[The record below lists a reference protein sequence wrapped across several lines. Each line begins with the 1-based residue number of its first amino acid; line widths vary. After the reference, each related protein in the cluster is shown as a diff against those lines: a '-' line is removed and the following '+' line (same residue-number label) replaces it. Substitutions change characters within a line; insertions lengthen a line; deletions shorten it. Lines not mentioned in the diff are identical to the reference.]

1 MPMYWPCKNLFI
13 QCLHRLLLIQLDHPF
28 KVIILLCL
36 LKVKIIGLKY
46 IPQIVPNFSIIT
58 KVIFNKYNHIKS
70 TVHGMKN
77 GLEAVV

>member
-1 MPMYWPCKNLFI
+1 MPF
-13 QCLHRLLLIQLDHPF
+13 
-28 KVIILLCL
+28 
-36 LKVKIIGLKY
+36 KVKIIGLKY

-70 TVHGMKN
+70 TLHGMKN